1 MGHKQW
7 SVEET
12 QTLITEMSKVENFK
26 VLFGKEAG
34 ENTSGDSKPKVH
46 ARIAEMLGLGRAKE
60 GAKRVERKISALSDT
75 FKKHMQ
81 RLKKTGEGLTED
93 DCQWHYVEPDGPH
106 HDTPP
111 EACNIWEAITREFIY
126 FPALY
131 RLWSTRPNLVPIC
144 ATTALTPAGRHRTIL
159 IQADCASAP
168 VSASV
173 PGPESQTHAGTLP
186 SSSPPLWPANQQYLG
201 GWSQSQSNVT
211 PPTPSPAPMSNAM
224 TATPRSGPRP
234 SSLVRAPSS
243 LPSVPKKRGLEDEIV
258 DVTKT
263 TLAAFEKQSREAD
276 KRKRRKLDLQ
286 EREVET
292 RARELLFKEYEAGLW
307 SKEEYLEKVAALK
320 SNNVDDDA

>member
-7 SVEET
+7 SVEEM
-12 QTLITEMSKVENFK
+12 QKLITEMSKVENFK

-46 ARIAEMLGLGRAKE
+46 ARIAEALGLGKAKE
-60 GAKRVERKISALSDT
+60 GAKRVERKISPLSDA
-75 FKKHMQ
+75 FKKQMQ

-93 DCQWHYVEPDGPH
+93 DCQWHY
-106 HDTPP
+106 
-111 EACNIWEAITREFIY
+111 
-126 FPALY
+126 
-131 RLWSTRPNLVPIC
+131 STRPNLVPIC

-159 IQADCASAP
+159 IQADRASAP
-168 VSASV
+168 VSASA
-173 PGPESQTHAGTLP
+173 PESQMHARTLP
-186 SSSPPLWPANQQYLG
+186 SSSPPLWPAKQQYLG
-201 GWSQSQSNVT
+201 GWSQSQSNVA

-243 LPSVPKKRGLEDEIV
+243 LPSIPKKRGLEDEIV
-258 DVTKT
+258 DMTKT
-263 TLAAFEKQSREAD
+263 TRAAFEKQSREAD

-320 SNNVDDDA
+320 SNNVDDDT